1 MRLLDYQPHLD
12 FITSQKAHMT
22 QLVYDWTRINSGS
35 YNLDGLATMCR
46 VLEDNFLWLH
56 GDAEVLDLPPLQA
69 VGKDGALTE
78 KPLGKALRIRKRPDA
93 PLRVFLGGHMDTVF
107 GVDSPFQHAHFI
119 DENTLNAPG
128 AADLKGGL
136 VVMLKALEALERS
149 EWAEN
154 IGWEVLINPDE
165 EIGSVGSRGL
175 LEEAA
180 KRNHLGLI
188 YEPSLPDGAL
198 VSERKGSGNFTLVV
212 HGVAAHAGR
221 EFDKGRNAIVL
232 LADVIQR
239 MYALNGRWEGFT
251 LNVGRIEGG
260 GAVNVVP
267 DLAMVHFNV
276 RITASEHMEQVSTAL
291 QEIVRFA
298 NIQEGFSAE
307 LHGGFTRPPK
317 LLNEHAY
324 KLQALVGES
333 MQMLGQKVAWQASGG
348 CCDGNNL
355 AYYGL
360 PNIDTLGVRGGNIHS
375 DKEYMLV
382 DSLVERAQL
391 SALLLMRL
399 AKGDVLW
406 HNKN

>member
-1 MRLLDYQPHLD
+1 MNLNEYQPHLD
-12 FITSQKAHMT
+12 FIMSQKAHMT

-35 YNLDGLATMCR
+35 YNLDGLARMCHA
-46 VLEDNFLWLH
+46 LEDNFLWLH
-56 GDAEVLDLPPLQA
+56 GEAEVLDLPPLQA
-69 VGKDGALTE
+69 VDKDGSVIQ
-78 KPLGKALRIRKRPDA
+78 KPLGKALRIRKRPQA
-93 PLRVFLGGHMDTVF
+93 KLQVFLGGHMDTVF
-107 GVDSPFQHAHFI
+107 GVDSPFQDACFL

-165 EIGSVGSRGL
+165 EIGSVGSCGL
-175 LEEAA
+175 LEVAA

-188 YEPSLPDGAL
+188 YEPSLPDGSL

-212 HGVAAHAGR
+212 RGRAAHAGR
-221 EFDKGRNAIVL
+221 EFDNGRNAIVMLSEL
-232 LADVIQR
+232 LQK
-239 MYALNGRWEGFT
+239 MYALNGRWDGFT
-251 LNVGRIEGG
+251 LNIGRIEGG

-267 DLAMVHFNV
+267 DLAIVHFNV
-276 RITASEHMEQVSTAL
+276 RITASEHMAHVNTAL
-291 QEIVRFA
+291 QEITQFA
-298 NIQEGFSAE
+298 SAREGFSAE

-317 LLNEHAY
+317 IFGDAAH
-324 KLQALVGES
+324 KLQAFVGES
-333 MQMLGQKVAWQASGG
+333 MQMLGQKATWQPSGG

-355 AYYGL
+355 AFYGL

-406 HNKN
+406 HS

>member
-1 MRLLDYQPHLD
+1 MLDAFQPHLD

-35 YNLDGLATMCR
+35 YNLDGLAKMCR

-56 GDAEVLDLPPLQA
+56 GEQEVLDLPPLQA
-69 VGKDGALTE
+69 VGTGGQVMD
-78 KPLGKALRIRKRPDA
+78 KPLGKALRVRKRPDA
-93 PLRVFLGGHMDTVF
+93 PLQVFLGGHMDTVF
-107 GVDSPFQHAHFI
+107 GVNHPFQDAVFV
-119 DENTLNAPG
+119 DENRLNAPG

-149 EWAEN
+149 PWAEN

-165 EIGSVGSRGL
+165 EIGSVGSREL

-180 KRNHLGLI
+180 KRNHLGFI

-198 VSERKGSGNFTLVV
+198 VAQRKGSGNFTVV
-212 HGVAAHAGR
+212 VRGRAAHAGR
-221 EFDKGRNAIVL
+221 EFDKGRNAVVL
-232 LADVIQR
+232 AAQVIAQLH
-239 MYALNGRWEGFT
+239 ALNGRFDGFT
-251 LNVGRIEGG
+251 LNVARMDGG

-276 RITASEHMEQVSTAL
+276 RVTHAQDMPFVAEAL
-291 QEIVRFA
+291 QACVDTA
-298 NIQEGFSAE
+298 NAEEGFSAV

-317 LLNEHAY
+317 PQNAAMEAIQ
-324 KLQALVGES
+324 KLVGES
-333 MQMLGQKVAWQASGG
+333 MQMLALPVAWQASGG

-355 AYYGL
+355 AAYGL

-375 DKEYMLV
+375 DKEYLLV
-382 DSLVERAQL
+382 DSLAERAQL
-391 SALLLMRL
+391 SALMLMRL

-406 HNKN
+406 HTF